1 MKIIIFFFMLN
12 SIQAS
17 VLDDVRNQFPEIN
30 SIEEADFHMK
40 LLENEKSPEA
50 KGYYAAMLFM
60 KAKYVKFPLSKYNN
74 FKKGKSAL
82 DQVILENKSNV
93 ELRYLRFVFQNELPA
108 LLNYDANITEDFSA
122 IVNGIEKSNLTK
134 GFKHKILKNML
145 LVKGITANQTTQ
157 LKLLLNKI

>member
-30 SIEEADFHMK
+30 SIEEAELHMK
-40 LLENEKSPEA
+40 LLEKEESPEA

>member
-1 MKIIIFFFMLN
+1 MLN
-12 SIQAS
+12 SLQAS
-17 VLDDVRNQFPEIN
+17 VLDDVRNQFPKIN

-40 LLENEKSPEA
+40 LLENEKSPAA

-108 LLNYDANITEDFSA
+108 LLKYDANIEEDFSA
-122 IVNGIEKSNLTK
+122 IANGIEKSNLTK

-145 LVKGITANQTTQ
+145 LVKGITANQTTR

>member
-12 SIQAS
+12 SMQAS

-30 SIEEADFHMK
+30 SIEEAELHMK
-40 LLENEKSPEA
+40 LLEKEKSPEA

-108 LLNYDANITEDFSA
+108 LLNYDANIADDFSA
-122 IVNGIEKSNLTK
+122 IAGGIEKSNLTK